1 MLVGGVTVE
10 YIDRDGRV
18 RGAQVRV
25 LDFGEPDGND
35 WLAVNQFT
43 VVESRR
49 ERRPDIVLFVNGLPL
64 AVIELKNPK
73 FNDGA
78 YQRRVKIKFPR
89 SSASVRKGGAD
100 IRLWCMIGV
109 CHALM

>member
-1 MLVGGVTVE
+1 MNRTATIGSRSTSSPWS
-10 YIDRDGRV
+10 RA
-18 RGAQVRV
+18 GANGDPT
-25 LDFGEPDGND
+25 LCC
-35 WLAVNQFT
+35 
-43 VVESRR
+43 S
-49 ERRPDIVLFVNGLPL
+49 VNGLPL

-89 SSASVRKGGAD
+89 SSASVRKGGTD